1 MISIMKKTILMALL
15 LSAGSMAAM
24 ADDYKYLTVA
34 TNSAEESIELATIQK
49 ITFEGKNVVVTT
61 SAGQATFP
69 QSEMQKMF
77 FSATATAIEA
87 MPQQSE
93 SLKVA
98 QGVLSVKGNGMVHI
112 YSSNGALQRLAK
124 VEGDAKISLN
134 NLPKGVYIISMGN
147 QTIKVSK

>member
-1 MISIMKKTILMALL
+1 MKKSLVMALL
-15 LSAGSMAAM
+15 LSAGSMSAM

-34 TNSAEESIELATIQK
+34 TSNAEESIELATIQK
-49 ITFEGKNVVVTT
+49 ITFEGTNVVVTT

-77 FSATATAIEA
+77 FSTTATAIEA

-93 SLKVA
+93 SLKVNK
-98 QGVLSVKGNGMVHI
+98 GILNVKGNGMLHI
-112 YSSNGALQRLAK
+112 YGSNGALQRMAK
-124 VEGDAKISLN
+124 VEGEAKISLN